1 MENTNLV
8 KPGGGKVSGKELVNS
23 VKKMMRYERILDH
36 LGKRKMDKE
45 LIRAFILEDKVIP
58 ENLKKKKQKE
68 LNNILSNI
76 ETYLKNFVPEL
87 SEVRFKLDE
96 DTEHE
101 GTRIICHTK
110 RNGAERESVFDLE
123 FVLSAE
129 FSELRAL
136 YGELRDLGD
145 SQFILKNGDEDVSL
159 RSFGEVIEF
168 LLNQGRKGKNIQRYK
183 GLGEMDPEQL
193 WDTTMDPEKR
203 TLLQVNVED
212 SVGADEIFTIL
223 MGDQVEQRRVFI
235 KKHALD
241 VRNLDI

>member
-1 MENTNLV
+1 MEKSRT
-8 KPGGGKVSGKELVNS
+8 KELQVTA
-23 VKKMMRYERILDH
+23 RILEH

-45 LIRAFILEDKVIP
+45 LIRAFVFEDKIIP
-58 ENLKKKKQKE
+58 GNLKKKKQKE
-68 LNNILSNI
+68 LKNILSNI

-87 SEVRFKLDE
+87 SEVRFELGE

-101 GTRIICHTK
+101 GTKITCYTK
-110 RNGAERESVFDLE
+110 RNGAERESVFDHE
-123 FVLSAE
+123 FISSAE
-129 FSELRAL
+129 FGELRAL

-145 SQFILKNGDEDVSL
+145 SQFTLKNGNESVNL
-159 RSFGEVIEF
+159 KSFEEVIEF
-168 LLNQGRKGKNIQRYK
+168 LLGQGRKGKNIQRYK

-223 MGDQVEQRRVFI
+223 MGDQVEQRRTFI
-235 KKHALD
+235 EKHALD